1 MNPPVTHDLFDE
13 SNGISSV
20 GFIKEHNSVQ
30 LKLAVGHSLVLGLF
44 KKFHNILFRYPSMD
58 LHMIDASI
66 QKQDELFVIKVH
78 VGSSLLHYALLKHYM
93 V

>member
-20 GFIKEHNSVQ
+20 GFIEEHNSVQ
-30 LKLAVGHSLVLGLF
+30 LQPAVDHSLALGLF
-44 KKFHNILFRYPSMD
+44 KKFHNILFCYSSMD
-58 LHMIDASI
+58 LHMIDASTCI
-66 QKQDELFVIKVH
+66 QKQDELLVIKV
-78 VGSSLLHYALLKHYM
+78 GSSVLHYALLKHYT